1 MKNFNQSS
9 KQNRRLSGVVWI
21 LNLEKK
27 INPLLHDMG
36 LAKQFVQA
44 FLKILQSFGILA
56 SAKLL
61 AGVMQMDT
69 RQELEPGVDSWPDKC
84 FLCDSG

>member
-1 MKNFNQSS
+1 
-9 KQNRRLSGVVWI
+9 
-21 LNLEKK
+21 
-27 INPLLHDMG
+27 MG

-84 FLCDSG
+84 FLCDSGWSFWAWVSFNCKNKQKKGLLK

>member
-1 MKNFNQSS
+1 
-9 KQNRRLSGVVWI
+9 
-21 LNLEKK
+21 
-27 INPLLHDMG
+27 MG

-69 RQELEPGVDSWPDKC
+69 RQELEPGVDSWPLLSHLQALLEYSQYSD
-84 FLCDSG
+84 GV

>member
-1 MKNFNQSS
+1 
-9 KQNRRLSGVVWI
+9 
-21 LNLEKK
+21 
-27 INPLLHDMG
+27 MG